1 MTPVSPETIA
11 DARQLRPRAVTE
23 LLTSQYASV
32 YRMAYALSGRWD
44 VGRGI
49 ARFVLARSVRFM
61 PKWDEDDDPA
71 NWFHRFT
78 IMTSRR
84 SLPKHKVEPKK
95 DVLVEQA
102 LQPDAEYIAFVAAL
116 RQLEPQQR
124 EAFLLHYGERLNDR
138 YAALA
143 MDCSTEAA
151 HNHLIGAEKQLR
163 LVAGPGMAEL
173 TRKLADA
180 YMHLTP
186 ADDSIVPA
194 VNRIVFRQVGIRRY
208 FRLVMTLVKLAVL
221 AALLYG
227 GWWLYQLLLS
237 PQSSGGRP

>member
-1 MTPVSPETIA
+1 MVPVSPETIA
-11 DARQLRPRAVTE
+11 AARKLKTSAVAD

-32 YRMAYALSGRWD
+32 YRIAYALSGRWD

-61 PKWDEDDDPA
+61 PKWDPDDDPA

-84 SLPKHKVEPKK
+84 SAKHRAEPKK

-102 LQPDAEYIAFVAAL
+102 IDVDGEYVAFVAAL
-116 RQLEPQQR
+116 RHLEPQQR
-124 EAFLLHYGERLNDR
+124 EAFLLHVGERLNDR

-151 HNHLIGAEKQLR
+151 HNHLHSAEKNLR
-163 LVAGPGMAEL
+163 LVAGPSMNML
-173 TRKLADA
+173 TQKLADA

-186 ADDSIVPA
+186 ADDSVIPA
-194 VNRIVFRQVGIRRY
+194 VNRVVFRQVRLRRALRLIL
-208 FRLVMTLVKLAVL
+208 RLVQLAIVATLIWA
-221 AALLYG
+221 
-227 GWWLYQLLLS
+227 GWWLYHS
-237 PQSSGGRP
+237 VRR

>member
-1 MTPVSPETIA
+1 MTAVSPETIA
-11 DARQLRPRAVTE
+11 AARKLKASAVAD

-32 YRMAYALSGRWD
+32 YRIAYALAGRWD

-61 PKWDEDDDPA
+61 PRWEPDDDPA

-84 SLPKHKVEPKK
+84 SAKHRAEPAK

-102 LQPDAEYIAFVAAL
+102 LDADGEYIAFVAAL
-116 RQLEPQQR
+116 RHLEPQQR

-151 HNHLIGAEKQLR
+151 HNHLHVAEKNLR
-163 LVAGPGMAEL
+163 LVAGPSMNAL
-173 TRKLADA
+173 TQKLADA

-186 ADDSIVPA
+186 ADDSVIPA
-194 VNRIVFRQVGIRRY
+194 VNRVVFRQIKLRRLARLIL
-208 FRLVMTLVKLAVL
+208 RLVQLASL
-221 AALLYG
+221 CALLYA
-227 GWWLYQLLLS
+227 GWRVYHMLRS
-237 PQSSGGRP
+237 

>member
-1 MTPVSPETIA
+1 MTAPAPETIA
-11 DARQLRPRAVTE
+11 AARKLKPRAVAD

-32 YRMAYALSGRWD
+32 YRIAYALAGRWD

-61 PKWDEDDDPA
+61 PRWEPDDDPA
-71 NWFHRFT
+71 NWYHRFT

-84 SLPKHKVEPKK
+84 SARHKAEPKK

-102 LQPDAEYIAFVAAL
+102 LDPDAEYVAFVAAL
-116 RQLEPQQR
+116 RHLEPQQR
-124 EAFLLHYGERLNDR
+124 EAFLLHHGERLNDR

-151 HNHLIGAEKQLR
+151 HNHLAVAEKELR
-163 LVAGPGMAEL
+163 LVAGPNMAAL
-173 TRKLADA
+173 TKKLADA

-186 ADDSIVPA
+186 TDDSVIPA
-194 VNRIVFRQVGIRRY
+194 VNRVVFRQVTVRRVW
-208 FRLVMTLVKLAVL
+208 RLVMLFVKLAIV
-221 AALLYG
+221 AALIWG
-227 GWWLYQLLLS
+227 GWWLYHWY
-237 PQSSGGRP
+237 RTR

>member
-1 MTPVSPETIA
+1 MIAVSPETIA
-11 DARQLRPRAVTE
+11 GARKLQPRAVAD
-23 LLTSQYASV
+23 LLTTQYPGV
-32 YRMAYALSGRWD
+32 YRLAYALAGRWD

-61 PKWDEDDDPA
+61 PKWDPDDDPA

-84 SLPKHKVEPKK
+84 SAKHKTEPAK

-102 LQPDAEYIAFVAAL
+102 LHADAEYVAFVAAL

-124 EAFLLHYGERLNDR
+124 EAFLLHHGERLNDR

-151 HNHLIGAEKQLR
+151 HNHLLGADRNLR
-163 LVAGPGMAEL
+163 LVAGPNMPAL
-173 TRKLADA
+173 TQKLADA

-186 ADDSIVPA
+186 ADDSVVPA
-194 VNRIVFRQVGIRRY
+194 VNRVVFRQVRMRRF
-208 FRLVMTLVKLAVL
+208 FRLVALLVKLTIL

-227 GWWLYQLLLS
+227 GWRLYHLL
-237 PQSSGGRP
+237 RT

>member
-1 MTPVSPETIA
+1 MSALTPETIA
-11 DARQLRPRAVTE
+11 AARKLRPAAVAD

-32 YRMAYALSGRWD
+32 YRIAYALAGRWD

-49 ARFVLARSVRFM
+49 ARFVMTRSVRFM
-61 PKWDEDDDPA
+61 PKWGPDDDPA

-84 SLPKHKVEPKK
+84 PGPTHKKVDPKK

-102 LQPDAEYIAFVAAL
+102 LEPDAEYVAFIAAL
-116 RQLEPQQR
+116 RHLEPQQR
-124 EAFLLHYGERLNDR
+124 EAFLLHHGERLNDR

-151 HNHLIGAEKQLR
+151 HNHLVVADRQLR
-163 LVAGPGMAEL
+163 LVAGPSMNAL
-173 TRKLADA
+173 TKKMADA

-186 ADDSIVPA
+186 ADDSVIPA
-194 VNRIVFRQVGIRRY
+194 VNRVVFRQVTVRRF
-208 FRLVMTLVKLAVL
+208 FRLVMLFVKLAIV
-221 AALLYG
+221 AAAIGG
-227 GWWLYQLLLS
+227 GWWLYRWWRL
-237 PQSSGGRP
+237 RH

>member
-1 MTPVSPETIA
+1 MNVVSPETIA
-11 DARQLRPRAVTE
+11 DARKLKPRAVAD

-32 YRMAYALSGRWD
+32 YRIAYALAGRWD
-44 VGRGI
+44 VGRGV

-61 PKWDEDDDPA
+61 PKWDPDHTDPA

-84 SLPKHKVEPKK
+84 ALAKHKVDPKD

-102 LQPDAEYIAFVAAL
+102 LEPDAEYVAFVAAL
-116 RQLEPQQR
+116 RHLEPQQR
-124 EAFLLHYGERLNDR
+124 EAFLLHHGERLNDR

-151 HNHLIGAEKQLR
+151 HNHLTVAEKQLR
-163 LVAGPGMAEL
+163 LVAGPSLPAL
-173 TRKLADA
+173 TQKLADA

-186 ADDSIVPA
+186 ADDSVIPA
-194 VNRIVFRQVGIRRY
+194 VNRVVFRQVRMRRL
-208 FRLVMTLVKLAVL
+208 FRTILLLIQLAVI
-221 AALLYG
+221 AALLWG
-227 GWWLYQLLLS
+227 AWWLYQRLT
-237 PQSSGGRP
+237 